1 MVEQEVICVTA
12 DERENAETF
21 IQHCMLFVNTCLK
34 RISTVPGFNTVKL
47 EDFGVILAEFP
58 QLWPPKI
65 LAQVN
70 FKKS

>member
-1 MVEQEVICVTA
+1 MICVTA
-12 DERENAETF
+12 DERENTETF

-58 QLWPPKI
+58 QL
-65 LAQVN
+65 
-70 FKKS
+70 